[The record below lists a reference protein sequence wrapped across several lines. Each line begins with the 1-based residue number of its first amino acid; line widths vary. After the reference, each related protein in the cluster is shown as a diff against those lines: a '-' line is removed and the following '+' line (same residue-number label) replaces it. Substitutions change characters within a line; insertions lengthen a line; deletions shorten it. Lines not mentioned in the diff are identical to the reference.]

1 MLLQLQLQLA
11 DLPTPGLDGTK
22 MQDQTEMESEAL
34 FQQAIEEHALFLGMD
49 PTVDQKYYQ

>member
-1 MLLQLQLQLA
+1 M
-11 DLPTPGLDGTK
+11 P
-22 MQDQTEMESEAL
+22 TEMESDETL

>member
-1 MLLQLQLQLA
+1 
-11 DLPTPGLDGTK
+11 